1 VARKNVS
8 ATNPTAV
15 AYARSILEL
24 GNERGQAADIGRD
37 LAGIR
42 EVIDRNPSFAAFLAD
57 PGIGAGERAPV
68 LDRLFRGRV
77 HPLVMNLLLVL
88 NTRGRMGLLGAVADA
103 YANLLDQQLGIVE
116 VDVTVARRLDEN
128 QLTQVRERVS
138 QALGKNAV
146 VRQHVDEDI
155 IGGLVIRVEDR
166 LIDASVRYQL
176 EAMRE
181 RMLAARRK
189 MQV

>member
-1 VARKNVS
+1 MARKNVS
-8 ATNPTAV
+8 ASNPTAV

-24 GNERGQAADIGRD
+24 GNERQQSGDIGRD

-42 EVIDRNPSFAAFLAD
+42 ELIQKNPSFGAFLAD
-57 PGIGAGERAPV
+57 PGIGPSERTG
-68 LDRLFRGRV
+68 LIEKLFRGRV
-77 HPLVMNLLLVL
+77 SPLVLNLLLVL
-88 NTRGRMGLLGAVADA
+88 NSRGRMGLLAAVADA
-103 YANLLDQQLGIVE
+103 YAALLDKQLGIVE
-116 VDVTVARRLDEN
+116 VDVTVARRLEPD
-128 QLTQVRERVS
+128 QLDQVRKRVS
-138 QALGKNAV
+138 QALGKDAHV
-146 VRQHVDEDI
+146 HQHVDEKI

-189 MQV
+189 I

>member
-1 VARKNVS
+1 VAKRNIS

-24 GNERGQAADIGRD
+24 ANERDQSGDIGRD

-42 EVIDRNPSFAAFLAD
+42 EVVERNPSFGAFLAD
-57 PGIGAGERAPV
+57 PGIGAAERTTV
-68 LDRLFRGRV
+68 LEKLFRGRV
-77 HPLVMNLLLVL
+77 NPLVLNLLLVL
-88 NTRGRMGLLGAVADA
+88 NARGRAGLLGPVADA
-103 YANLLDQQLGIVE
+103 FANLLDAQLGIVE
-116 VDVTVARRLDEN
+116 VDVTVARRIDDDQLD
-128 QLTQVRERVS
+128 QVRQRVS

-146 VRQHVDEDI
+146 VHQHVDEDI
-155 IGGLVIRVEDR
+155 IGGLVLRVEDR

-189 MQV
+189 Q